1 MRRISI
7 FSKIIV
13 LNLGLTVVLIGCVLF
28 ACLHYISVGFDEQ
41 SIEKLAT
48 NQNTVDGEI
57 TDYERELT
65 GIATALSKTQG
76 FADAVF
82 KHDADTVQ
90 TIIRQV
96 GSVPPVEFITV
107 SDAEGNV
114 IARSHSD
121 KRGDSVKNQYNVK
134 EGLAGKTT
142 FGIEEG
148 TVVKFSLRAGHP
160 VYHEGK
166 LVGVIC
172 LGLNIASNKFV
183 DGIKKRLGVACTLF
197 KGDMRISTTIMRQGK
212 RAIGTKMDN
221 PKVIQTVLVEGKT
234 FKAKNTILGIEYDTL
249 YWPLID
255 IHGKI
260 AGMYFIGVERTLIE
274 KIESDIF
281 FSVLLISGIVA
292 LLIIAG
298 SAFFAKNLSKP
309 IVQATRYAQKVAKGH
324 LEDEL
329 SVKSNDEVGLLAEA
343 LGKMVE
349 SLKQMIAQA
358 ELKTQEAEK
367 QTEAARQATEEAEQ
381 AKHQAEIAKHEGML
395 QAANQIDAVMQRLSS
410 TSQKLATQI
419 KQATDGVDRQSAR
432 TTETATAMEQMNATV
447 GEVARSASESASHAE
462 NAKLKALEGNK
473 SVEQV
478 IASIAVVNSQAE
490 ELQNSMTSLGSQAED
505 IGRIMQVIEDIAD
518 QTNLL
523 ALNAAIEAARAGEA
537 GRGFAVVADEVR
549 KLAEKTMQ
557 ATKEVGQAIASIQEG
572 ARKSIAETQDA
583 THSVAESTSL
593 AEQSGSA
600 LAEIVK
606 LITNTAQQ
614 VTSIAT
620 AAEEQSATS
629 DEINR
634 AVDEISHISDQAAEL
649 MDLSTQAV
657 SDLTREADELHSI
670 VSSLKSQ

>member
-7 FSKIIV
+7 FTKIIV
-13 LNLGLTVVLIGCVLF
+13 LNLSLTIILVGCVLY
-28 ACLHYISVGFDEQ
+28 ACLHYIHAGLDEQ
-41 SIEKLAT
+41 SIERIAS
-48 NQNTVDGEI
+48 NQNSVDGEI
-57 TDYERELT
+57 KDYERELA
-65 GIATALSKTQG
+65 GIAKALSKMQG
-76 FADAVF
+76 FAEAVS
-82 KHDADTVQ
+82 KHDFKAVQ
-90 TIIRQV
+90 AMIRQV
-96 GSVPPVEFITV
+96 ASVPPVEFVTV
-107 SDAEGNV
+107 SDAEGKV

-121 KRGDSVKNQYNVK
+121 KHGDSVASQYNVK
-134 EGLAGKTT
+134 EGLEGKDS

-148 TVVKFSLRAGHP
+148 TVVKFSLRAGNP
-160 VYHEGK
+160 VYYNDK
-166 LVGVIC
+166 IVGVVC
-172 LGLNIASNKFV
+172 LGLDIASNKFV
-183 DGIKKRLGVACTLF
+183 DGIKERLGVACTLF
-197 KGDMRISTTIMRQGK
+197 KGDTRISTTIMRQGK

-221 PKVIQTVLVEGKT
+221 PKVIQTVLVDGKT

-249 YWPLID
+249 YWPIID
-255 IHGKI
+255 IRGQI

-274 KIESDIF
+274 KIENDIF
-281 FSVLLISGIVA
+281 MSILAISAVVS
-292 LLIIAG
+292 LLIILG

-309 IVQATRYAQKVAKGH
+309 IVQATRYAQKVADGK
-324 LEDEL
+324 LDDEL
-329 SVKSNDEVGLLAEA
+329 TVKSNDEVGLLAEA

-349 SLKQMIAQA
+349 SLKNMIGQA
-358 ELKTQEAEK
+358 EIKTQEANK
-367 QTEAARQATEEAEQ
+367 QAEAARQATEEAEQ
-381 AKHQAEIAKHEGML
+381 AKQQAEIAKQEGML

-419 KQATDGVDRQSAR
+419 RQATEGVDRQSVR

-462 NAKLKALEGNK
+462 DAKFKALEGNK

-490 ELQNSMTSLGSQAED
+490 ELQNSMTALGSQAED

-572 ARKSIAETQDA
+572 ARKSISETKEA
-583 THSVAESTSL
+583 TKSVAESTSL
-593 AEQSGSA
+593 AEQSGAA
-600 LAEIVK
+600 LAEIVD

-629 DEINR
+629 DEINN
-634 AVDEISHISDQAAEL
+634 AVEEISHISVQAAEL
-649 MDLSTQAV
+649 MDLSSQAV
-657 SDLTREADELHSI
+657 IDLTKEADELHAI
-670 VSSLKSQ
+670 VSNLKNQ